1 MAWERSFETRVLKI
15 RDRELR
21 YQQLNYMIEV
31 RIISQRNY
39 NSLLTFDIQTLWN
52 AIWYASLIYLSY
64 CMYKCR
70 FFHRNGSPIL
80 VTLVAF
86 WHFAVY
92 RGQVLTPS
100 IAFTSISGE

>member
-39 NSLLTFDIQTLWN
+39 NFLL
-52 AIWYASLIYLSY
+52 
-64 CMYKCR
+64 
-70 FFHRNGSPIL
+70 
-80 VTLVAF
+80 
-86 WHFAVY
+86 
-92 RGQVLTPS
+92 
-100 IAFTSISGE
+100 